1 MLTSRTS
8 IENGIIF
15 AWVDNEE
22 KPWIEQ
28 PFNPNGHQPWA
39 SELDAKAWA
48 DNWIVEFNNR
58 PEPTPLA

>member
-1 MLTSRTS
+1 MLTSRSTT
-8 IENGIIF
+8 EAGIIY

-28 PFNPNGHQPWA
+28 PFDPNTQVPWT
-39 SELDAKAWA
+39 SESQAKAWA
-48 DNWIVEFNNR
+48 DNWIAEFNNR

>member
-1 MLTSRTS
+1 MLTSRST
-8 IENGIIF
+8 IEAGIIYG
-15 AWVDNEE
+15 WIDNEE

-28 PFNPNGHQPWA
+28 PFNPDTQEAWT
-39 SELDAKAWA
+39 SESQAKAWA